1 MTEPTGIAIKFGPLG
16 GDSVAVSRSG
26 IQWLFEDGHICQ
38 PNEVIAYCN
47 ISVEASGGTR
57 RGNAPFADERALQIA
72 LASRVGGRLRIPA
85 GSSAGGYL
93 DVFGVHAWDKDETFA
108 FVQPAAGSDGASDI
122 ARVMVLAGRRMSWAV
137 DVDTGLLPG
146 WHSRARGWWGDSPD
160 MPTLLCAG
168 ICDASGA
175 VRGDKSGFVEMFED
189 ASIPAQMIH
198 ISEHPIAHCATVL
211 LEQFLR
217 TPVQQDAIAADMRQS
232 LEHGAATSDDWMFF
246 GALSTQLGRSP
257 IRESHDLL
265 TTRGLER
272 SKPANAILMSL
283 SAEPR
288 SILRH
293 RKLGYHLNILAHN
306 YRAAGPAVRAWIES
320 AFVPVARSLEDIRH
334 DYIRLFEAVGAG
346 TRARFLILNRM
357 STSGREDISS
367 YIAFDAPLGDTLSSI
382 SAKEMNLM
390 LDGLADAYD
399 VTVIDVDALGA
410 EIGGG
415 EHLPDGIHQ
424 SGLMQAMVRAQ
435 ILSSL
440 ANG

>member
-1 MTEPTGIAIKFGPLG
+1 MTADPGVAIKFGPLG
-16 GDSVAVSRSG
+16 GDSVAVNRSG
-26 IQWLFEDGHICQ
+26 VQWLCEDGHICQ

-47 ISVEASGGTR
+47 ISVDASGR
-57 RGNAPFADERALQIA
+57 RGNAPFADERALQAA
-72 LASRVGGRLRIPA
+72 LASRIGGRLRIPA

-93 DVFGVHAWDKDETFA
+93 DVLGVHAWDPDETFA
-108 FVQPAAGSDGASDI
+108 FVEPTSGSDGVSDI

-198 ISEHPIAHCATVL
+198 ISEHPIAPCATVL

-217 TPVQQDAIAADMRQS
+217 TPAQQEAIAADMRQS
-232 LEHGAATSDDWMFF
+232 LEHGTATPDDWVFF

-265 TTRGLER
+265 TTRGLEKSR
-272 SKPANAILMSL
+272 PANAILMSL
-283 SAEPR
+283 GAEPR

-293 RKLGYHLNILAHN
+293 RKLGYHLNILTHN
-306 YRAAGPAVRAWIES
+306 YRAAGPVVRAWIDS
-320 AFVPVARSLEDIRH
+320 AFVPVARSLEDIRR
-334 DYIRLFEAVGAG
+334 DYIRLFETVGAATG
-346 TRARFLILNRM
+346 ARFLILNRM

-367 YIAFDAPLGDTLSSI
+367 YMAFDAPLGDTLSSVA
-382 SAKEMNLM
+382 AKEMNLM
-390 LDGLADAYD
+390 LESLADEFD
-399 VTVIDVDALGA
+399 VAVIDVDALGA

-424 SGLMQAMVRAQ
+424 SGLMQTLVRGQ
-435 ILSSL
+435 ILNNL
-440 ANG
+440 ASG

>member
-1 MTEPTGIAIKFGPLG
+1 MTAALEIAIKFGPLG
-16 GDSVAVSRSG
+16 GDSVGVSRSG
-26 IQWLFEDGHICQ
+26 VQWLCEDGHICQ

-47 ISVEASGGTR
+47 ISVEASGR
-57 RGNAPFADERALQIA
+57 RGNAPFADERALQVA
-72 LASRVGGRLRIPA
+72 LASRVAGRLRIPA

-93 DVFGVHAWDKDETFA
+93 DVLGVHAWDKDETFA
-108 FVQPAAGSDGASDI
+108 FVEPTSSSDGVDFV

-146 WHSRARGWWGDSPD
+146 WHSRARGWWGDGPD

-198 ISEHPIAHCATVL
+198 ISEHPIAPCATVL

-217 TPVQQDAIAADMRQS
+217 TPAQQEAIAADMRQS
-232 LEHGAATSDDWMFF
+232 LEHGTATPDDWVFF

-257 IRESHDLL
+257 IRDGHDLL
-265 TTRGLER
+265 TTRGLEK

-283 SAEPR
+283 AAEPR

-306 YRAAGPAVRAWIES
+306 YRAAGPVVRAWIDS
-320 AFVPVARSLEDIRH
+320 AFVPIARSLDDIRR
-334 DYIRLFEAVGAG
+334 DYIRLFETVGAATG
-346 TRARFLILNRM
+346 ARFLILNRM

-367 YIAFDAPLGDTLSSI
+367 YMAFDAPLGDTLSSVA
-382 SAKEMNLM
+382 AKEMNLM
-390 LDGLADAYD
+390 LDGLAEAYD
-399 VTVIDVDALGA
+399 VAVIDVDALGA

-424 SGLMQAMVRAQ
+424 SGLMQAMVRAE
-435 ILSSL
+435 ILNNL
-440 ANG
+440 ASG